1 MQRIRL
7 IVAVVLAGLVA
18 GGLATVTPV
27 DAAVTPAVPSRVLDT
42 RNGVGGVLG
51 VVVPG
56 QVVRVAAPSAAAG
69 ASSLSLNVT
78 ATDALA
84 PGFVTVWPCDEAK
97 PATSNLN
104 FVPGRAIPNMAIIR
118 PSAASGS
125 KGQFCL
131 EASAPVHLLV
141 DVMGWFSGTGDV
153 VPTAPNRIV
162 DTRQTRD
169 PLRQGEFRRV
179 RVGGTA
185 GVPANASSALLNVT
199 LTGTRDAGFAS
210 VVPCPASGGPIPST
224 STLNFAPGDT
234 VPAFTVAALVNGDVC
249 VYSNSASDLIVDT
262 FGWSPAGGGLQ
273 VKSPER
279 VLDTRSGLWS
289 TGPARSSEVI
299 RIRVAGRGGI
309 PNESLAAMLTVT
321 ISDTTSSGYVTAWP
335 CDVPQPETSVLNF
348 WPAVA
353 RANSVLVGLS
363 TTTGEVCLSAFT
375 NDGSNVSLIADAVGW
390 VPGTV
395 SRGPV
400 PAPPTPPVRSVG
412 EVHDVARRR
421 GIAQRR
427 RLRRPGPPHCGDPPR
442 ERRRQRQPRQQRQRQ
457 HTHRLVTIQTCRRQL
472 HRHHRRDHPMGR
484 MQMGHRRRHRPRPSD
499 QRVLLVPI
507 RQRRQR
513 RILGPRP
520 SPRHRPP
527 IRVPVPGQRS
537 HLIGLQPRLHLRHLA
552 SLLRRR
558 LHLAVGGPYKA
569 GDAWGCVGVWF
580 SGQWYQNNADYI
592 AAVQANYNSKVWL
605 TSTFING

>member
-185 GVPANASSALLNVT
+185 GVPGKCFICVAQRHADRYSRCRIRERRAVSRVRRSDSLDV
-199 LTGTRDAGFAS
+199 DAE
-210 VVPCPASGGPIPST
+210 
-224 STLNFAPGDT
+224 LAPGDT

-335 CDVPQPETSVLNF
+335 CDVP
-348 WPAVA
+348 A
-353 RANSVLVGLS
+353 
-363 TTTGEVCLSAFT
+363 
-375 NDGSNVSLIADAVGW
+375 
-390 VPGTV
+390 
-395 SRGPV
+395 
-400 PAPPTPPVRSVG
+400 
-412 EVHDVARRR
+412 
-421 GIAQRR
+421 
-427 RLRRPGPPHCGDPPR
+427 
-442 ERRRQRQPRQQRQRQ
+442 
-457 HTHRLVTIQTCRRQL
+457 
-472 HRHHRRDHPMGR
+472 
-484 MQMGHRRRHRPRPSD
+484 
-499 QRVLLVPI
+499 
-507 RQRRQR
+507 
-513 RILGPRP
+513 
-520 SPRHRPP
+520 
-527 IRVPVPGQRS
+527 
-537 HLIGLQPRLHLRHLA
+537 
-552 SLLRRR
+552 
-558 LHLAVGGPYKA
+558 
-569 GDAWGCVGVWF
+569 
-580 SGQWYQNNADYI
+580 
-592 AAVQANYNSKVWL
+592 
-605 TSTFING
+605 